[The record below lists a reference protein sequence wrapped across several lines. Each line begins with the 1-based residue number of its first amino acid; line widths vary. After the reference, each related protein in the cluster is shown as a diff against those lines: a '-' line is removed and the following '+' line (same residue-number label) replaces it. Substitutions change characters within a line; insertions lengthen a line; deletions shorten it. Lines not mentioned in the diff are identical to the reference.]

1 MRLGLALLS
10 ALLAS
15 GSAAPVVSYDAA
27 TDFRHYRSYSFVFP
41 HPPANMDPS
50 LYRQVRAAIDH
61 SLRAHGFGHSSPGDF
76 AVGFTVGP
84 RAKMHASDYGH
95 YAFYYGAEEAASHQN
110 WVNRELSQRS
120 DHDDTLSI
128 DLYDTYTK
136 HSIWHG
142 IAPVP
147 IVPHTRQA
155 IVEHEVDDVLR
166 LFPPKGHEP
175 SKI

>member
-1 MRLGLALLS
+1 MRLALALLAAS
-10 ALLAS
+10 LAS
-15 GSAAPVVSYDAA
+15 GPTMPVVSYDEA
-27 TDFRHYRSYSFVFP
+27 TDFSHYRSYSFVFP
-41 HPPANMDPS
+41 HAPANMDPT

-61 SLRAHGFGHSSPGDF
+61 SLDAHGFVHSNPGDF
-76 AVGFTVGP
+76 AIGFTVGP

-95 YAFYYGAEEAASHQN
+95 YAFYYGDEEATAHQK
-110 WVNRELSQRS
+110 WVNNQTSRQA

-128 DLYDTYTK
+128 DIYDTYTK

-142 IAPVP
+142 IALVP

-166 LFPPKGHEP
+166 LFPPKQ
-175 SKI
+175 K

>member
-1 MRLGLALLS
+1 MHMVLALL
-10 ALLAS
+10 AAVA
-15 GSAAPVVSYDAA
+15 GPSAAPVVSYDPA
-27 TDFRHYRSYSFVFP
+27 TDFSHYRNYSFAFA
-41 HPPANMDPS
+41 HAPANMDPT
-50 LYRQVRAAIDH
+50 LYRQVRAAVDH
-61 SLRAHGFGHSSPGDF
+61 SLRGQGYRIAKPGDF

-84 RAKMHASDYGH
+84 RAKMHATDYGH
-95 YAFYYGAEEAASHQN
+95 YAFYYSPEEAKLHQA
-110 WVNRELSQRS
+110 WVNRELAERS

-128 DLYDTYTK
+128 DIYDTYTK

-166 LFPPKGHEP
+166 LFPPK
-175 SKI
+175 K

>member
-1 MRLGLALLS
+1 MRLGLT
-10 ALLAS
+10 LLAATLA
-15 GSAAPVVSYDAA
+15 GAPAAPVVSYEQG
-27 TDFRHYRSYSFVFP
+27 TDFDHYRSYSFVFP
-41 HPPANMDPS
+41 HAPANMDPT

-61 SLRAHGFGHSSPGDF
+61 SLGAHGFRHSRPGDF

-95 YAFYYGAEEAASHQN
+95 YAFYYSPEEAAAHQK
-110 WVNRELSQRS
+110 WVNSEFSQQA

-128 DLYDTYTK
+128 DIYDTYTK

-155 IVEHEVDDVLR
+155 IVEHEVDDVLS
-166 LFPPKGHEP
+166 LFPPRQ
-175 SKI
+175 